1 LRAARTKLTVCAML
15 SRVAFALT
23 MFLAST
29 AAMAGD
35 STQVPEGSQ
44 ATLFA
49 LGILGVIVG
58 RRLAMRDPGQD

>member
-1 LRAARTKLTVCAML
+1 MISRAV
-15 SRVAFALT
+15 
-23 MFLAST
+23 LAS
-29 AAMAGD
+29 ALLLVPSVALAGD
-35 STQVPEGSQ
+35 GTQIPEGSH